1 MTKYLLTCGCGAT
14 LPVDV
19 GQAGERVTCQCGAT
33 LEVPPLRK
41 LRHLPVAPVPVEAS
55 ASWNARRGIVAA
67 LIILAAIPALIALW
81 SRLTEP
87 KVATFE
93 PAAYTRNVEERL
105 KTISPLHA
113 WQLWVQHYRPMG
125 DRGFFELVDHRA
137 AAIEQEVSKR
147 RFLQGTLLATA
158 VVLGAVAAV
167 AAFWPR
173 AKSSR
178 QGDKESRK
186 SR

>member
-1 MTKYLLTCGCGAT
+1 MTKYLLNCGCGAT

-19 GQAGERVTCQCGAT
+19 GQAGERVACPCGAT

-41 LRHLPVAPVPVEAS
+41 LRHLPVAPVPVEES

-67 LIILAAIPALIALW
+67 LMILAAIPALIALW

-137 AAIEQEVSKR
+137 AAIELEVSKR
-147 RFLQGTLLATA
+147 RFLQGILLVTA
-158 VVLGAVAAV
+158 VVLMAFAAI

-173 AKSSR
+173 SQTR
-178 QGDKESRK
+178 RHGDKETR
-186 SR
+186 RV

>member
-1 MTKYLLTCGCGAT
+1 MTKYLLNCGCGAT

-19 GQAGERVTCQCGAT
+19 GQAGERVACSCGAA

-41 LRHLPVAPVPVEAS
+41 LRHLPVAPVAVEES

-67 LIILAAIPALIALW
+67 LIILAAIPGLVALW

-105 KTISPLHA
+105 KMISPLQA

-125 DRGFFELVDHRA
+125 DHGFFEFVDSRT
-137 AAIEQEVSKR
+137 AAIQQEVAKR
-147 RFLQGTLLATA
+147 RFLQRTLLIT
-158 VVLGAVAAV
+158 AAV
-167 AAFWPR
+167 FAVFAAIAAFWPR
-173 AKSSR
+173 AR
-178 QGDKESRK
+178 ARL
-186 SR
+186 RP

>member
-19 GQAGERVTCQCGAT
+19 GQAGERVACQCGAT

-41 LRHLPVAPVPVEAS
+41 LRHLPVAPIPVEAS
-55 ASWNARRGIVAA
+55 ASWNARRGIVAT

-105 KTISPLHA
+105 KTISPLQA

-125 DRGFFELVDHRA
+125 ELGFFQLVDPHT
-137 AAIEQEVSKR
+137 AAIDQEVAKR
-147 RFLQGTLLATA
+147 RFLQGILLVTA
-158 VVLGAVAAV
+158 VVLMAFAAI

-173 AKSSR
+173 SQARR
-178 QGDKESRK
+178 QGDKETRSAR
-186 SR
+186 